1 MEEGV
6 TDGKRKENLG
16 VKMKMIKNVLILVL
30 LSTFVVGCGLKGR
43 RAEIIHSQYPEWDQ
57 ATVQAVAARKVSSG
71 MTKQMVMEALG
82 NPESINQEGDEEKWT
97 YGINKERDMGA
108 VVRRPVFWVYFKG
121 EKVVRTEGNWKKLG
135 YTFYG

>member
-71 MTKQMVMEALG
+71 NDQT
-82 NPESINQEGDEEKWT
+82 NGDGSPGKPRLHKP
-97 YGINKERDMGA
+97 GRG
-108 VVRRPVFWVYFKG
+108 
-121 EKVVRTEGNWKKLG
+121 
-135 YTFYG
+135 